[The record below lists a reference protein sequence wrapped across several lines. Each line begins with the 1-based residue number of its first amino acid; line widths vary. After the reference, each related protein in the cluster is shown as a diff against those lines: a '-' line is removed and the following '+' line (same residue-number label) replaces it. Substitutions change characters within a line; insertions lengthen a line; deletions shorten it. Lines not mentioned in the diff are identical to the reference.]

1 MAFESSLFILNFLAF
16 VNKNTRLM
24 TISEKNPDQLRT
36 GTVRFTS
43 GLTCHFIFLSTGL
56 SQNFVRVD
64 NFAVLWDNQA
74 RTFRQLEN
82 QHGFWNRSTFLN
94 KHLILS
100 TSLKEPWNWNS
111 VTTSLLVQLGPCPD
125 VVHFPSVPAISV
137 SQLNVISNALYLLT

>member
-43 GLTCHFIFLSTGL
+43 GLTCHLIILSTGL

-64 NFAVLWDNQA
+64 NVAVLWDNQA

-100 TSLKEPWNWNS
+100 TSLKEP
-111 VTTSLLVQLGPCPD
+111 
-125 VVHFPSVPAISV
+125 
-137 SQLNVISNALYLLT
+137 